1 MVRSYGKDWVKM
13 SENVG
18 LVMSTMIINY
28 QETMLKEVNVD
39 VFDQLMKKY
48 NGYSLYFKEFC
59 YLLTILSY
67 L

>member
-1 MVRSYGKDWVKM
+1 
-13 SENVG
+13 
-18 LVMSTMIINY
+18 
-28 QETMLKEVNVD
+28 MLKEVNVD